1 MGVVAPLSLFIR
13 VKYKR
18 SFNLDSKNIID
29 SFAFV
34 AKETGLNKSNLAS
47 IIEEIFIS
55 LIGKKYGEDN
65 LDRFSVIVNME
76 RGEIE
81 IFHERLIVDDLDN
94 PISEILLVD
103 AKKIDDTLEI
113 GEICIDIIEPDS
125 FGRRLINSAKQQLFQ
140 KINEVEKKSIYDDY
154 YVKVN
159 TIFSGYIHQIQ
170 RNRIFITDDN
180 KTEMLLPKEEQIPND
195 RYKRGEQ
202 VRALIKNVEFS
213 SKGLEI
219 ILSRTN
225 NNFLQKLFELEVP
238 EIEDGIIE
246 IKKISRVPGERSKVL
261 VYSSDRRIDAV
272 GACVGMKG
280 NRIQSIVREL
290 NGEKIDIINWSEQPE
305 LLIAR
310 AIAPSKPINLFIDE
324 ERPYVVAVFEDEEL
338 PMAIGKNG
346 QNIKLTSD
354 VTGYDI
360 DVISKKDYFLQQE
373 IDLKKIKTL
382 NSKILNSLKEH
393 KIKTSR
399 DFFKTSDEDLNKIKG
414 IGPKTIEKIK
424 ESIAHVI
431 TSE

>member
-1 MGVVAPLSLFIR
+1 M
-13 VKYKR
+13 
-18 SFNLDSKNIID
+18 DSKNIID
-29 SFAFV
+29 SFSFV

-47 IIEEIFIS
+47 IIEEIFIT
-55 LIGKKYGEDN
+55 LIEKKYGEDN

-94 PISEILLVD
+94 PISEILLKD
-103 AKKIDDTLEI
+103 ARKIDDTLEI
-113 GEICIDIIEPDS
+113 GEICIDIIEPNS

-154 YVKVN
+154 CVKVD

-170 RNRIFITDDN
+170 RNRIFITDEN

-238 EIEDGIIE
+238 EIEDGVIE

-305 LLIAR
+305 LLITR
-310 AIAPSKPINLFIDE
+310 SIAPSKPINLFIDE

-346 QNIKLTSD
+346 QNIKLTSE
-354 VTGYDI
+354 VSGYDI
-360 DVISKKDYFLQQE
+360 DVIGKKDYFLQQE

-399 DFFKTSDEDLNKIKG
+399 DFFKTSDEELNKIKG

-431 TSE
+431 SLE